1 VIVPQVG
8 PLQPAPERLHFTAV
22 FVVPVTLAVNC
33 CLAPITTFAE
43 DGETE
48 TATGGNTVTVAEA
61 DLLGSACE
69 VAVTVTVGGV
79 GTEAGAVYRPATV
92 MVPHVGPL
100 QPVPEIVQVTVVL
113 IVPVTVA
120 VNCCLAPVTTFAEDG
135 DTETATG
142 SNIVTVAEADLLG
155 SACEVAVTVTVGGV
169 GTEAGAV

>member
-1 VIVPQVG
+1 
-8 PLQPAPERLHFTAV
+8 
-22 FVVPVTLAVNC
+22 
-33 CLAPITTFAE
+33 
-43 DGETE
+43 
-48 TATGGNTVTVAEA
+48 
-61 DLLGSACE
+61 
-69 VAVTVTVGGV
+69 
-79 GTEAGAVYRPATV
+79 V